1 MTNTTT
7 TTAPQDQLLSNL
19 GLILFATLP
28 LYHWY
33 RIWQVRK
40 GQELKTYN
48 GSCHCGEVCFT
59 VKAAKHLVVWDCNC
73 SICYMKKNWHFI
85 VPAKD
90 FRVTS
95 GVDFLTEYRFNTKM
109 AKHLFCKKCGVQAF
123 YIPRSNPDGVA
134 VTLACIKQS
143 EIESVEVRGFD
154 GNNWES
160 FYKTSNI
167 QQFSQSA

>member
-1 MTNTTT
+1 MRETKKRVPGQKLLFCYPPDGQTVSQRAKRKPLKPKASRPQSRTTT
-7 TTAPQDQLLSNL
+7 TMPQEQLLSNL

-40 GQELKTYN
+40 GQELKTYD

-90 FRVTS
+90 FRITS
-95 GVDFLTEYRFNTKM
+95 G
-109 AKHLFCKKCGVQAF
+109 
-123 YIPRSNPDGVA
+123 
-134 VTLACIKQS
+134 
-143 EIESVEVRGFD
+143 
-154 GNNWES
+154 
-160 FYKTSNI
+160 
-167 QQFSQSA
+167 